1 MIIHDLFFDS
11 GSTEAAK
18 IKKILQ
24 RYVIYISDHITV
36 TYLNIE
42 TGNRRL
48 NIGGWY
54 VFARR
59 KGLRNTL
66 CVLNNVV
73 PLLPELVGSAQ
84 LITECGKILYNS
96 VSDSLTMF
104 IVFIN

>member
-42 TGNRRL
+42 TGNRQLLLLQISDWNKGFFLVRL
-48 NIGGWY
+48 IAGEN
-54 VFARR
+54 
-59 KGLRNTL
+59 
-66 CVLNNVV
+66 C
-73 PLLPELVGSAQ
+73 LLKLS
-84 LITECGKILYNS
+84 I
-96 VSDSLTMF
+96 MF
-104 IVFIN
+104 